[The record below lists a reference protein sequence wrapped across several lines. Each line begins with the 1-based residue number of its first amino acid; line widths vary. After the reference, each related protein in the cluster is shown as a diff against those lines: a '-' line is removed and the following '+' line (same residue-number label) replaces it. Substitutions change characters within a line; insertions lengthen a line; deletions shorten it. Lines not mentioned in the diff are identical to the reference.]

1 MFATAR
7 MQGFVFRAVF
17 HTCRVSCPKFFCAG
31 FYFLKLFKEFLVCYY
46 SYCTVQCVYFQGFL
60 LTTDA
65 PGEFEI
71 ISDGIQII
79 PCTGG

>member
-1 MFATAR
+1 
-7 MQGFVFRAVF
+7 
-17 HTCRVSCPKFFCAG
+17 
-31 FYFLKLFKEFLVCYY
+31 L
-46 SYCTVQCVYFQGFL
+46 QGFL

-79 PCTGG
+79 PCTGQPYVIFKKFAVTNTLLKKSLNYRTVNPPALKIKIPEY

>member
-1 MFATAR
+1 MLL
-7 MQGFVFRAVF
+7 
-17 HTCRVSCPKFFCAG
+17 
-31 FYFLKLFKEFLVCYY
+31 FLL
-46 SYCTVQCVYFQGFL
+46 SNVYFQGFL

-79 PCTGG
+79 PCTGGCRHTDKK